1 MQIYIYMYIYVYM
14 YTYIYMYVCVSA
26 CSTQYSALQQVRPCG
41 RTWGT
46 PYHPCRSAPTGGIP
60 TPMMSYSQA
69 ACTHCA
75 SSIEWPT
82 VRLGCCTQGETQD
95 SKGRRSPRA
104 DDPHGTQAH
113 MADTNTQ
120 LLRYSQTKSAQA
132 VAQRPR
138 WNVPEQNGADF
149 AS

>member
-1 MQIYIYMYIYVYM
+1 
-14 YTYIYMYVCVSA
+14 
-26 CSTQYSALQQVRPCG
+26 
-41 RTWGT
+41 
-46 PYHPCRSAPTGGIP
+46 
-60 TPMMSYSQA
+60 MMSYSQA

-82 VRLGCCTQGETQD
+82 VRLGCCSQGETQD
-95 SKGRRSPRA
+95 SMGRRSPRA
-104 DDPHGTQAH
+104 DDPHGTQAN

-120 LLRYSQTKSAQA
+120 LLSYSQTKSAQA

>member
-1 MQIYIYMYIYVYM
+1 
-14 YTYIYMYVCVSA
+14 MYVCVSV
-26 CSTQYSALQQVRPCG
+26 CSTQYSGLQQVRPCG

-60 TPMMSYSQA
+60 TPMISYSQA

-82 VRLGCCTQGETQD
+82 VRLGGCSQGETQD
-95 SKGRRSPRA
+95 SMGRRSPRA
-104 DDPHGTQAH
+104 DDPHGTRAN

-120 LLRYSQTKSAQA
+120 LLSSSQTKSAQA
-132 VAQRPR
+132 VAREHKYFLKALICYQY
-138 WNVPEQNGADF
+138 DIHCYLLF
-149 AS
+149 L